1 MLSIPRLS
9 LADAQV
15 LMAGAKKESRR
26 LKAPMCIA
34 VVDES
39 GGLIAFE
46 RMDGAKAVSVQLAQ
60 DKAFAAAVSRRPT
73 HTYNERC
80 VPGNPVNGIQNAFG
94 GRFTIVGGGFP
105 VEDQGGVVVGGIGCS
120 SGTVD
125 QDMACAQAGVRAVL
139 KTLRKGLKPR

>member
-9 LADAQV
+9 LADAQT
-15 LMAGAKKESRR
+15 LIAGAKKESRR
-26 LKAPMCIA
+26 IKVPMCIA

-46 RMDGAKAVSVQLAQ
+46 RMDGSKAVSVQLAQ

-80 VPGNPVNGIQNAFG
+80 VPGNLVNGIQNAFG

-105 VEDQGGVVVGGIGCS
+105 VEGPGGIVVGGIGCS
-120 SGTVD
+120 SCTVD
-125 QDMACAQAGVRAVL
+125 QDMATAQAGLRAWA
-139 KTLRKGLKPR
+139 KPPRKGRK